1 MTTCDT
7 AENLMGG
14 LEGVVNV
21 MDGIVTIADEAELR
35 GPVIDRLVYN
45 SVFGGGDVKTTASW
59 LIWELAQELG
69 VHPTSTNA
77 LYRARGRGVTPGKWC
92 VPAMNLRTM
101 VYDMARAVFRAAQ
114 PRNVGAMIFE
124 LARSEMGYTN
134 QPPTEYT
141 SAVLAAGIRE
151 GYRGPVFIQGD
162 HFQVNPG
169 RFTDSVDS
177 ELAALEALIEDSIK
191 AGFYNIDIDT
201 STLVDLGKDTI
212 VEQQR
217 TNFELSAHFT
227 RVIRT
232 LEPKGLAVSVGGE
245 IGEVGGK
252 NSTPE
257 ELRAYMEG
265 YKSQLTKGEVGLSK
279 ISIQTGT
286 SHGGVVL
293 PDGSLAQVKID
304 FDTLRRLSCIAR
316 EEYGMGGAVQHG
328 ASTLPEEAFHEFPE
342 ADCLEIHLATG
353 FQNIILEHPRFPADL
368 RERMYD
374 YLREEH
380 GHRWKADR
388 TEDQFIYSN
397 RKLALGAFKKEL
409 WDIAPDARQA
419 IRQAL
424 EEKLGFLF
432 EQLRAVDTV
441 ALIEEHVDAPVVRKS
456 PADFAVKGA
465 VAADVELAD

>member
-1 MTTCDT
+1 MTTYHT
-7 AENLMGG
+7 AKDLLGG

-21 MDGIVTIADEAELR
+21 MDGTVTIADEAKLR
-35 GPVIDRLVYN
+35 GTVIDRLVHN
-45 SVFGGGDVKTTASW
+45 SVFGADDAKATASW
-59 LIWELAQELG
+59 LIWESAQELG
-69 VHPTSTNA
+69 IRPASINS
-77 LYRARGRGVTPGKWC
+77 LYLARGRGNTPGKWS
-92 VPAMNLRTM
+92 VPAMNLRAIA
-101 VYDMARAVFRAAQ
+101 YDMARAVFRAAV
-114 PRNVGAMIFE
+114 PRDVGAMIFE
-124 LARSEMGYTN
+124 LARSEMGYTG
-134 QPPTEYT
+134 QPPSEYA
-141 SAVLAAGIRE
+141 SAVLAAAIRE

-169 RFTDSVDS
+169 RYTESVDS
-177 ELAALEALIEDSIK
+177 ELAALEALMQESIA

-201 STLVDLGKDTI
+201 STLVDLSQDTI
-212 VEQQR
+212 AEQQR

-227 RVIRT
+227 RVIRA
-232 LEPKGLAVSVGGE
+232 LEPKGVTVSVGGE

-257 ELRAYMEG
+257 ELRAYMDG
-265 YKSQLTKGEVGLSK
+265 YNSQLPEGVEGLSK

-316 EEYGMGGAVQHG
+316 DEYGMGGAVQHG
-328 ASTLPEEAFHEFPE
+328 ASTLPEEAFHEFP
-342 ADCLEIHLATG
+342 AKDCLEIHLATG
-353 FQNIILEHPRFPADL
+353 FQNIILEHPGFPADL

-397 RKLALGAFKKEL
+397 RKRALGPFKKEL

-419 IRQAL
+419 IRQSL
-424 EEKLGFLF
+424 EEKFAFLF
-432 EQLRAVDTV
+432 EQLNAVDTV
-441 ALIEEHVDAPVVRKS
+441 ALIEEHIDAPAIRKS
-456 PADFAVKGA
+456 PGDFAVKGEL
-465 VAADVELAD
+465 AADAELAD